1 MWKKISQFS
10 QIFSQSDLKKRWVF
24 FQNCFWMIKL
34 TKTPILATFQVFFFK
49 NCKFYYSR
57 IEVFQ
62 NCSTIFLSVSL
73 VRKNMRELRDFFHKI
88 WIPRHHDR
96 EHQVNH
102 QRRSSEREMNGG
114 TGAKRAISV
123 HALDQSAEID
133 GKFNKL
139 HLAPQRWFLQL
150 QIHCMFYKNWGK
162 PLRCV
167 YRRLHTTILILY
179 PMKKKLI
186 QNSKIWVWFLKYF
199 QTVIQ
204 VLSKSDR
211 YQFENFC

>member
-1 MWKKISQFS
+1 MYSFSKLLSCFWVSFSRERKTERIESFCFS
-10 QIFSQSDLKKRWVF
+10 QNPNL
-24 FQNCFWMIKL
+24 
-34 TKTPILATFQVFFFK
+34 
-49 NCKFYYSR
+49 
-57 IEVFQ
+57 
-62 NCSTIFLSVSL
+62 
-73 VRKNMRELRDFFHKI
+73 
-88 WIPRHHDR
+88 RHHDR

-150 QIHCMFYKNWGK
+150 QINCMFYKNSGK

-167 YRRLHTTILILY
+167 YRRLLLSWYYILW
-179 PMKKKLI
+179 KKNLFRTLKYEYG
-186 QNSKIWVWFLKYF
+186 FLKYF

>member
-1 MWKKISQFS
+1 MFSSKKYSFSKLLSCFWVSFSRERKTERIESFCFS
-10 QIFSQSDLKKRWVF
+10 QNPNL
-24 FQNCFWMIKL
+24 
-34 TKTPILATFQVFFFK
+34 
-49 NCKFYYSR
+49 
-57 IEVFQ
+57 
-62 NCSTIFLSVSL
+62 
-73 VRKNMRELRDFFHKI
+73 
-88 WIPRHHDR
+88 RHHDR

-186 QNSKIWVWFLKYF
+186 QNSKIWVWFFEIFSDSNSSFVKEWP
-199 QTVIQ
+199 
-204 VLSKSDR
+204 LSIWELLLTD
-211 YQFENFC
+211 